1 MPDPIPTELIE
12 SIADD
17 LAAIRARLTERNQ
30 IELARLRFEFLTRE
44 DPFGLVGETLRREFP
59 AYSVFRKSE

>member
-1 MPDPIPTELIE
+1 MPDHIKEKLLE
-12 SIADD
+12 DIADN

>member
-30 IELARLRFEFLTRE
+30 IELARLRFDFLTRP
-44 DPFGLVGETLRREFP
+44 DPFGRAADTLRAEFP
-59 AYSVFRKSE
+59 AYSAFRKVD